1 MRDMGGGADM
11 SKTTNEIV
19 KLTLDELVK
28 RFAIQNEK
36 EYELLKN
43 GKTYIDSAFDVID
56 ENSRIKIA
64 NALME
69 YLIYKR
75 NGGK

>member
-1 MRDMGGGADM
+1 MNN
-11 SKTTNEIV
+11 TTNELV
-19 KLTLDELVK
+19 ELTLDELVK
-28 RFAIQNEK
+28 RFSIQNEK

-43 GKTYIDSAFDVID
+43 GKAYIDSALDAID

-69 YLIYKR
+69 YLLYKR

>member
-1 MRDMGGGADM
+1 MDNVN
-11 SKTTNEIV
+11 NEAV
-19 KLTLDELVK
+19 ELTLDELVK

-43 GKTYIDSAFDVID
+43 GKAYIDSALDVID
-56 ENSRIKIA
+56 EDSKIKIV
-64 NALME
+64 NVLME

-75 NGGK
+75 DGGK

>member
-1 MRDMGGGADM
+1 MK
-11 SKTTNEIV
+11 KTTNELV
-19 KLTLDELVK
+19 ELTLDELVK
-28 RFAIQNEK
+28 KFAIQNEK

-43 GKTYIDSAFDVID
+43 GKAYIDSALDVID
-56 ENSRIKIA
+56 ENSRKKIA

>member
-1 MRDMGGGADM
+1 MK
-11 SKTTNEIV
+11 KTTNELV
-19 KLTLDELVK
+19 ELTLDELVK

-43 GKTYIDSAFDVID
+43 GKAYIDSALDVID
-56 ENSRIKIA
+56 ENSKKKIA

>member
-1 MRDMGGGADM
+1 MNNVN
-11 SKTTNEIV
+11 NEAV
-19 KLTLDELVK
+19 ELTLDELVK

-43 GKTYIDSAFDVID
+43 GKSYIDSALDVID
-56 ENSRIKIA
+56 EDSKIKIA

>member
-1 MRDMGGGADM
+1 MNNVN
-11 SKTTNEIV
+11 NEAV
-19 KLTLDELVK
+19 ELTLDELVK

-43 GKTYIDSAFDVID
+43 GKAYIDSALDVID
-56 ENSRIKIA
+56 EDSKIKIV

>member
-1 MRDMGGGADM
+1 M

-56 ENSRIKIA
+56 ENSRIKIE

-69 YLIYKR
+69 FLIYNR
-75 NGGK
+75 IGGKLYEW

>member
-1 MRDMGGGADM
+1 MK
-11 SKTTNEIV
+11 KTTNELV
-19 KLTLDELVK
+19 ELTFDELVK

-43 GKTYIDSAFDVID
+43 GKAYIDSALDVID
-56 ENSRIKIA
+56 ENSRKKIA

>member
-1 MRDMGGGADM
+1 MNN
-11 SKTTNEIV
+11 TTNELV
-19 KLTLDELVK
+19 ELTLDELVK
-28 RFAIQNEK
+28 RFDIQNEK

-43 GKTYIDSAFDVID
+43 GKAYIDSALDVID

>member
-1 MRDMGGGADM
+1 MNN
-11 SKTTNEIV
+11 TTNELV
-19 KLTLDELVK
+19 ELTLDELVK
-28 RFAIQNEK
+28 RFDIQNEK

-43 GKTYIDSAFDVID
+43 GKAYIDSALDVIN

>member
-1 MRDMGGGADM
+1 MNNVN
-11 SKTTNEIV
+11 NEAV
-19 KLTLDELVK
+19 ELTLDELVK

-43 GKTYIDSAFDVID
+43 GKAYIDSALDVID
-56 ENSRIKIA
+56 EYSKIKIA

>member
-1 MRDMGGGADM
+1 MNNVNNQAV
-11 SKTTNEIV
+11 E
-19 KLTLDELVK
+19 LTLDELVK

-43 GKTYIDSAFDVID
+43 GKAYIDSAFDVID
-56 ENSRIKIA
+56 EDSKIKIA